1 MSLLSS
7 LKTNTFTVTVE
18 HNVPTV
24 RTYAAR
30 LDGGVLHILV
40 PEHIALDDRHFLQT
54 VLPEMI
60 KHFLKSEAKR
70 VLPVRLRALSEQCGL
85 AFNRVTVKD
94 MRSRWGSC
102 SSRRDIALS
111 IYLMLL
117 PDELMDAVLIHELCH
132 LREMNHGAG
141 FKSLLNGYVPDI
153 AEKNRRIKGYAPLI
167 RLFV

>member
-18 HNVPTV
+18 HNIPAV

-30 LDGGVLHILV
+30 LDSGVLHILV

-54 VLPEMI
+54 VLP
-60 KHFLKSEAKR
+60 
-70 VLPVRLRALSEQCGL
+70 
-85 AFNRVTVKD
+85 
-94 MRSRWGSC
+94 
-102 SSRRDIALS
+102 
-111 IYLMLL
+111 
-117 PDELMDAVLIHELCH
+117 DELMDAVLIHELCH
-132 LREMNHGAG
+132 LREMNHGVG
-141 FKSLLNGYVPDI
+141 FKSMLKGYVPDI